1 MAIEDR
7 LRTVFV
13 ETLELDEGFDVENLK
28 YRDIEAW
35 DSVGHMAL
43 VAAIEDEFD
52 VELETE
58 QVIDMSSFKV
68 AVDMVTELTANP
80 KFDPHM
86 HYGIYQRIGLLLGAV
101 WVQLLAAAVL
111 IRLEERRRR
120 ASSPAWASAAPP
132 TWSAA
137 RPTQP
142 SA

>member
-13 ETLELDEGFDVENLK
+13 ETLELDEDFDVENLK

-68 AVDMVTELTANP
+68 AVDMVTELTA
-80 KFDPHM
+80 K
-86 HYGIYQRIGLLLGAV
+86 
-101 WVQLLAAAVL
+101 
-111 IRLEERRRR
+111 
-120 ASSPAWASAAPP
+120 
-132 TWSAA
+132 
-137 RPTQP
+137 
-142 SA
+142 

>member
-13 ETLELDEGFDVENLK
+13 ETLEVDEDFDVENLK

-68 AVDMVTELTANP
+68 ALDMLRGMGVA
-80 KFDPHM
+80 DD
-86 HYGIYQRIGLLLGAV
+86 
-101 WVQLLAAAVL
+101 
-111 IRLEERRRR
+111 
-120 ASSPAWASAAPP
+120 
-132 TWSAA
+132 
-137 RPTQP
+137 
-142 SA
+142 